1 MEMWV
6 VALIIAFIFL
16 SYYMK
21 QPLLSFVSIILL
33 ISQIF
38 IVQNTFVMLALIF
51 ATLYLFFN
59 AITTKY

>member
-38 IVQNTFVMLALIF
+38 VVQNTFVMLALIF